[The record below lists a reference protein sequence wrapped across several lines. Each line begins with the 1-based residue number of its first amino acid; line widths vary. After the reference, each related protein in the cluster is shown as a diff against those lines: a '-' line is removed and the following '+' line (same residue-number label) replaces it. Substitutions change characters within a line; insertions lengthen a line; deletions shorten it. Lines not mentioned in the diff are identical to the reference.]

1 MIKCRSIR
9 MVLILLAVFLLSEP
23 VYGKAISA
31 ENQDIPVIVEWQD
44 GHGFGENG
52 RMIYDGWA
60 FDSENGSYVKF
71 EDGSVVVKADR
82 ILETDDYAAYFT
94 DTEAVAGTLAVR
106 GEVIKYFSGTIQVV
120 VENVDTHMEKTC
132 CLTRDN
138 EYRYNLPVPKGRYQI
153 KEAEAIWNKT
163 HYKVSMGT
171 DVLEIKDD
179 NTYLV
184 EIQVLPEGGK
194 LADDAAWDSVK
205 ESGTE
210 TGRAEPFPIDV
221 HESSYD
227 KRKEITSTHWPEI
240 YLLIV
245 IFIAVYGLYRYWT
258 KRRR

>member
-1 MIKCRSIR
+1 MKCRSIC

-23 VYGKAISA
+23 VYGKAVST
-31 ENQDIPVIVEWQD
+31 ENQEIPVIAKWQE
-44 GHGFGENG
+44 GHGFDENG

-60 FDSENGSYVKF
+60 FDPENGSYVKF
-71 EDGSVVVKADR
+71 EDGCVLVKADR
-82 ILETDDYAAYFT
+82 ILETDDYSAYFT
-94 DTEAVAGTLAVR
+94 DTESAAGILAVR
-106 GEVIKYFSGTIQVV
+106 GEVIKYFSGSIQVV

-132 CLTRDN
+132 SLTREN
-138 EYRYNLPVPKGRYQI
+138 EYRYNLPMPKGRYQV

-171 DVLEIKDD
+171 EVLEIKDD
-179 NTYLV
+179 NTCLV

-194 LADDAAWDSVK
+194 LDDEAAWDLVK
-205 ESGTE
+205 ESGIETE
-210 TGRAEPFPIDV
+210 RAESSPIDV

-227 KRKEITSTHWPEI
+227 KRKEITSMHWPEI

>member
-163 HYKVSMGT
+163 HYKVSMGKE
-171 DVLEIKDD
+171 VLEIKDD
-179 NTYLV
+179 NTCLV

-194 LADDAAWDSVK
+194 LADDAAWDLVK

-227 KRKEITSTHWPEI
+227 KRKEITSMHWSEI

-245 IFIAVYGLYRYWT
+245 IFIVVYGLYRYWT

>member
-9 MVLILLAVFLLSEP
+9 MVSILLAVFLLSEP
-23 VYGKAISA
+23 VYGKAVSV

-44 GHGFGENG
+44 GHGVGENG

-60 FDSENGSYVKF
+60 FDPENGSYVKF

-82 ILETDDYAAYFT
+82 ILETDDYGAYFT

-106 GEVIKYFSGTIQVV
+106 GEIIKYFSGSIQVV

-132 CLTRDN
+132 CLTRNN
-138 EYRYNLPVPKGRYQI
+138 EYRYNLPVPKGRYQV

-179 NTYLV
+179 IISAVREDKTPGEYFVDILMIAKYLERISDHAV
-184 EIQVLPEGGK
+184 NV
-194 LADDAAWDSVK
+194 
-205 ESGTE
+205 
-210 TGRAEPFPIDV
+210 AE
-221 HESSYD
+221 
-227 KRKEITSTHWPEI
+227 W
-240 YLLIV
+240 V
-245 IFIAVYGLYRYWT
+245 IFSLTGQHVNEELIEKERL
-258 KRRR
+258 